1 MTGKA
6 APASALPADVRPYH
20 RTAIFTRDT
29 VPAGLLK
36 AHSTKQGVWGLIH
49 VLDGQLLYV
58 IVDEQRVATETILVA
73 GAPPGVVE
81 PEILHHVEPREA
93 VRFCVEFHR

>member
-1 MTGKA
+1 MSGKA
-6 APASALPADVRPYH
+6 APASALPDDVRPYH

-36 AHSTKQGVWGLIH
+36 AHSTKKGVWGLIH
-49 VLDGQLLYV
+49 VLEGELLYV
-58 IVDEQRVATETILVA
+58 VVDERRAATETSLIA
-73 GAPPGVVE
+73 GGPPGVVE